1 MTSFPAAAKSAY
13 ELAGVIFHSFSAER
27 PPVSALQ
34 HQSKITTTTTT
45 TSTTTMRLTLQLLL
59 LWSTVTLAGGLTSSK
74 RSTSL
79 ADSDDFRTVSY
90 AGMCAT

>member
-34 HQSKITTTTTT
+34 HQSKITTTT

>member
-1 MTSFPAAAKSAY
+1 MTLMPSLPAAAKSAY

-45 TSTTTMRLTLQLLL
+45 MRLPLQLLL